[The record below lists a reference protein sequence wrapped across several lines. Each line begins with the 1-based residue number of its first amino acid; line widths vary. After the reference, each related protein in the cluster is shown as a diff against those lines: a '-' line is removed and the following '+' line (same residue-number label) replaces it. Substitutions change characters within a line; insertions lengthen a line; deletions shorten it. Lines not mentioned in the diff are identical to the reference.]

1 MKRRRGKSPD
11 TARRLDIL
19 WEQRERATRGPKP
32 GLSIDQIVANAIQI
46 ADREGLTSVTMR
58 RVADDLGFTTMA
70 LYRYVPGKDE
80 LIDLMANVAA
90 GTPPTLPNEGA
101 SDWAF
106 ELQAWARADLAVY
119 QRHPWLLELIAR
131 TPQGPNWFAWVE
143 SALRALSA
151 TGLSAS
157 EMLAMVTLI
166 DNHVRGAAQIFL
178 GMARAERETG
188 TPDAW
193 GATFAATLERIA
205 GDQRFPALTRI
216 VTAGGFSQGA
226 QPADDHFTFGLQRL
240 LDGIDAYIR
249 AQATSRRPRNAVVRR
264 RR

>member
-1 MKRRRGKSPD
+1 MKRRRGKSAD
-11 TARRLDIL
+11 TARRLDLL
-19 WEQRERATRGPKP
+19 WGPRERAARGPKP
-32 GLSIDQIVANAIQI
+32 GRSINQVVATAIQI
-46 ADREGLTSVTMR
+46 ADREGLAAVTMR
-58 RVADDLGFTTMA
+58 RVADELGFTTMA

-80 LIDLMANVAA
+80 LIDLMANVAVGA
-90 GTPPTLPNEGA
+90 PPMVPNEGA
-101 SDWAF
+101 DDWAF

-188 TPDAW
+188 KSDAW
-193 GATFAATLERIA
+193 GTAFAATLERIA
-205 GDQRFPALTRI
+205 GDERFPALTGI
-216 VTAGGFSQGA
+216 AMAGGFGQGA
-226 QPADDHFTFGLQRL
+226 EPVEDHFEFGLQRL
-240 LDGIDAYIR
+240 LDGIGAYIG
-249 AQATSRRPRNAVVRR
+249 AQAPSRRPRNAAVRR